1 MAHNIT
7 DTDGAVYSKTAA
19 WHGLGLVIQEDMS
32 PTEAMKIAGLDWTVS
47 KVGPVT
53 AGTATSDDYNA
64 IVRSDNNAI
73 LSIQSPDYQI
83 VQNSDVFDMAY
94 NLGADIKIE
103 SALSMNGGKRLVVLC
118 KTGEMDGVNGQ
129 DPIAQYMALINS
141 HDGTLAEQAL
151 PTTVRI
157 VCQNTLSMAM
167 AGGKKSFR
175 IVHSGDM
182 KKKREAMAEALK
194 FYAKTGKLFEDKVQ
208 TLVRKELTK
217 ADIQKFWLDVWGMV
231 EEPVVANPTLPDDYE
246 NYLRA
251 TVTIRKWADTFDA
264 ERAELGGCSANL
276 WLAANAVTK
285 ELQHRIPARGR
296 KPSFESSAFSNLIG
310 KNQETT
316 LDVMKFALTLV

>member
-53 AGTATSDDYNA
+53 AGNATSDDYNA

-208 TLVRKELTK
+208 TLVRKELRSSGWMYGV
-217 ADIQKFWLDVWGMV
+217 WL
-231 EEPVVANPTLPDDYE
+231 
-246 NYLRA
+246 
-251 TVTIRKWADTFDA
+251 K
-264 ERAELGGCSANL
+264 SQL
-276 WLAANAVTK
+276 WLI
-285 ELQHRIPARGR
+285 QHYPMTMRTI
-296 KPSFESSAFSNLIG
+296 SAL
-310 KNQETT
+310 
-316 LDVMKFALTLV
+316 L